1 MLIIRTLGFGL
12 GLGAVF
18 MEMLYMR
25 AVEGM
30 LDHSTIFAYSAGVKT
45 ATEPVAALAGMDSFF
60 ITTFTLSCLAVGLFL
75 ASIIYPS
82 FEEVLTRL
90 LSRIRRSQAES
101 ENRLMEAQK

>member
-1 MLIIRTLGFGL
+1 MLIIRTLEFEL

-18 MEMLYMR
+18 MEMLYVR

-45 ATEPVAALAGMDSFF
+45 ATEPVAGMGSFF
-60 ITTFTLSCLAVGLFL
+60 ITTFTLSYLAVGLFL

-90 LSRIRRSQAES
+90 LSRIGRSRPES